1 MTPRDI
7 AETMVIERDV
17 PISMDDGLVIRADV
31 YRPKTQY
38 PVPVIMTSGP
48 YGKAGRAVAIGLLA
62 KLPPSSSAAA
72 TGAAPAPPQRSLP
85 SIKSK
90 RNRPVP
96 RSKARAGF
104 GPPLGSASRARNRE
118 KNG

>member
-48 YGKAGRAVAIGLLA
+48 YGKAGRSVAIGLLA
-62 KLPPSSSAAA
+62 KPTASH
-72 TGAAPAPPQRSLP
+72 GA
-85 SIKSK
+85 
-90 RNRPVP
+90 
-96 RSKARAGF
+96 
-104 GPPLGSASRARNRE
+104 
-118 KNG
+118 